1 MHDYQNHKGRDMEKP
16 SLADRELIEE
26 ISAWLDGP
34 KAQMGLVTRT
44 YLTRAR
50 DALLAHEQ
58 QRQIPRC
65 PKCGSVYNAETGC
78 ACGYCNLPEETDKPQ
93 YRSEQQRSQ
102 AAAMPTTTSAE
113 AFDKSAT
120 SGPAADTP
128 RDQPA
133 ASTDDDLVERIKR

>member
-26 ISAWLDGP
+26 ISTWLDGP

-93 YRSEQQRSQ
+93 YRSEQQRCKCGQ
-102 AAAMPTTTSAE
+102 AVS
-113 AFDKSAT
+113 S
-120 SGPAADTP
+120 
-128 RDQPA
+128 R
-133 ASTDDDLVERIKR
+133 V